1 MDNFIFRMSEDATKI
16 VIMYEEETRIC
27 WDATD
32 IKMSIRRYFYALDRN
47 ETDSA
52 HLEIDFMRSIHREW
66 SYNPLMRRT
75 GPEAMAIIDDFLKW
89 CDSTP
94 ADLHSIEDFTVRR
107 LVN

>member
-1 MDNFIFRMSEDATKI
+1 MSEDATKI
-16 VIMYEEETRIC
+16 ASMSKDESQIRWDVI
-27 WDATD
+27 D
-32 IKMSIRRYFYALDRN
+32 IKMSIRRYFNALDRHDN
-47 ETDSA
+47 DSA
-52 HLEIDFMRSIHREW
+52 NLEIEFMRSIHREW

-107 LVN
+107 LIK

>member
-1 MDNFIFRMSEDATKI
+1 
-16 VIMYEEETRIC
+16 
-27 WDATD
+27 
-32 IKMSIRRYFYALDRN
+32 MSIRRYFYALDRN

-52 HLEIDFMRSIHREW
+52 DLEIDFMRSIHREW

-107 LVN
+107 LVK